1 MGVTYVVMFLQSNNI
16 LQCQSFDIALRGLY
30 TAVLLREPS
39 LQVET
44 VLAAGLHLAAMSR
57 KVLLVDL
64 DSSSQQH
71 GSRVL
76 RDCGCEVSAVNSGA
90 AALALLASR
99 EFHAVLIDF
108 RLAGAGGSDLAAAA
122 KHAQPGINV
131 ILTVEGIGNV
141 PAQQSLRL
149 RGYPLLIKP
158 LKIEEL
164 ARALEAPP
172 EAPPSPPPELAP
184 TAPEQNPTEFAG
196 LVGDSERMKKIYRL
210 ISKVALQRHPVLIT
224 GESGT
229 GKELV
234 ARAIHSRG
242 PWRDQPF
249 VPVDCGALPPTLIES
264 ELFGHVKG
272 AFTGAAQSRQG
283 LLAAAGSGT
292 VFLDEIGELP
302 IELQSR
308 LLRALQEHEIR
319 PLGSNERVRFEAR
332 IIAATNQDLEQGIKR
347 GTFRKDLFF
356 RLNVVSIKM
365 PSLRDRKEDIPV
377 LARHFLKRLESQKS
391 VTQISDEVLGRLMS
405 YDWPGNVRELEN
417 CIQRAVSLGSGKFI
431 EMHNLPS
438 AMLYNVARRSSSRQD
453 FTTLQGLELQAI
465 RQALQ
470 ATGGDRVRAAKML
483 GIGKTTIY
491 RKIKDYGIDVNP
503 EAA

>member
-1 MGVTYVVMFLQSNNI
+1 MF
-16 LQCQSFDIALRGLY
+16 
-30 TAVLLREPS
+30 
-39 LQVET
+39 
-44 VLAAGLHLAAMSR
+44 AAGLPLAAMTR
-57 KVLLVDL
+57 KVLLVDI
-64 DSSSQQH
+64 DSSSREH
-71 GSRVL
+71 GARVL

-90 AALALLASR
+90 AAMALLASR
-99 EFHAVLIDF
+99 EFNAILVDF
-108 RLAGAGGSDLAAAA
+108 RLASVGGSDLPAAAQ
-122 KHAQPGINV
+122 HARPGIKV

-141 PAQQSLRL
+141 PPPQPLRL

-164 ARALEAPP
+164 ARVLEAPP
-172 EAPPSPPPELAP
+172 DVPPSPPPELTP
-184 TAPEQNPTEFAG
+184 TAPPLAPAEFAG
-196 LVGDSERMKKIYRL
+196 LVGVSEKMKRIYRL

-308 LLRALQEHEIR
+308 LLRALQEHEVR
-319 PLGSNERVRFEAR
+319 PLGSNERTRFEAR
-332 IIAATNQDLEQGIKR
+332 IIAATNQDLEQAMKR
-347 GTFRKDLFF
+347 GAFRKDLFF

-365 PSLRDRKEDIPV
+365 PSLRDRKEDIPA
-377 LARHFLKRLESQKS
+377 LARHFLARLENPES
-391 VTQISDEVLGRLMS
+391 VTQVSDEALGRLMS

-417 CIQRAVSLGSGKFI
+417 CIQRAVSLGSGKFM
-431 EMHNLPS
+431 ELQDLPS
-438 AMLYNVARRSSSRQD
+438 AMLYRLTGKSSSRQD
-453 FTTLQGLELQAI
+453 FTTLQGLEQQAI

-470 ATGGDRVRAAKML
+470 ATGGDRVRAAKIL

-503 EAA
+503 AEASPNNVTS

>member
-1 MGVTYVVMFLQSNNI
+1 M
-16 LQCQSFDIALRGLY
+16 
-30 TAVLLREPS
+30 
-39 LQVET
+39 
-44 VLAAGLHLAAMSR
+44 
-57 KVLLVDL
+57 
-64 DSSSQQH
+64 
-71 GSRVL
+71 RVL
-76 RDCGCEVSAVNSGA
+76 RDCACETTVVESAS
-90 AALALLASR
+90 AALTQLRTKKFDALL
-99 EFHAVLIDF
+99 LDF
-108 RLAGAGGSDLAAAA
+108 RLASLNGSDLPTAAR
-122 KHAQPGINV
+122 HAQPEINI
-131 ILTVEGIGNV
+131 ILMLEGRGDV
-141 PAQQSLRL
+141 PAQEPLRL
-149 RGYPLLIKP
+149 RGFPLLTKP

-164 ARALEAPP
+164 ARALETPVQIVPAALPQPDAAAPGS
-172 EAPPSPPPELAP
+172 ASS
-184 TAPEQNPTEFAG
+184 EFAG
-196 LVGDSERMKKIYRL
+196 LVGVSAKMKKIYRL

-234 ARAIHSRG
+234 ARAIHGQG
-242 PWRDQPF
+242 PWRTQPF

-332 IIAATNQDLEQGIKR
+332 IIAATNQDLEAGIKR
-347 GTFRKDLFF
+347 GSFRKDLFF

-365 PSLRDRKEDIPV
+365 PSLRDRKEDIAQLV
-377 LARHFLKRLESQKS
+377 RHFLARLGDEESVS
-391 VTQISDEVLGRLMS
+391 QISDEAMGRLLS
-405 YDWPGNVRELEN
+405 YDWPGIVRELEN

-431 EMHNLPS
+431 DMQDLPS
-438 AMLYNVARRSSSRQD
+438 TMLYNLARKSSSRQD
-453 FTTLQGLELQAI
+453 LTTLQALEQQAI

-470 ATGGDRVRAAKML
+470 ATNGDRVRAAKLL

-491 RKIKDYGIDVNP
+491 RKLKEYGIDP
-503 EAA
+503 GPAEA